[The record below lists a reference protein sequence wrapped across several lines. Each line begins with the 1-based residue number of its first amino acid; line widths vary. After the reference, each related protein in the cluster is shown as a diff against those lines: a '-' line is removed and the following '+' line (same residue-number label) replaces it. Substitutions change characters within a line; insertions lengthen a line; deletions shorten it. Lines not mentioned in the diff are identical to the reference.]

1 MAMVMIRCA
10 ASGRQVF
17 TGIETS
23 AASVNLI
30 PPINARLTCPACGG
44 THVWS
49 ILDAELVMGE
59 FDCPDDM
66 PPDWSRRLAKLER
79 L

>member
-1 MAMVMIRCA
+1 MAMVVIRCPA
-10 ASGRQVF
+10 TGRQVF

-30 PPINARLTCPACGG
+30 PPINSRLTCPSCGA

-49 ILDAELVMGE
+49 ILDAELVVGLGAVDE
-59 FDCPDDM
+59 M
-66 PPDWSRRLAKLER
+66 PAEWTSQLARLGSKG
-79 L
+79 